1 MLTQRH
7 QQGKPCVERELDTEQ
22 LADVTAPPPRHA
34 GPHCTLES
42 HTTFNNHLPLVYSG
56 VHFQKVLFCLSSTT
70 LYKQLLFPLYLSS
83 KKAKENIEFISVS
96 KDKDIRKEEREKQR
110 KKGRKKEI
118 KKERFQFILN
128 WFSDI
133 KFSKSVFKASS

>member
-1 MLTQRH
+1 MLTQGH
-7 QQGKPCVERELDTEQ
+7 QQGKPCVEGEVDPEQ
-22 LADVTAPPPRHA
+22 LADVTAPPPKHT

-42 HTTFNNHLPLVYSG
+42 HTTFNNHLLLVYSG

-96 KDKDIRKEEREKQR
+96 KDKDIRKEER
-110 KKGRKKEI
+110 KKGKNKER